1 MKDSEVNCSKPFMN
15 FLSNRSLICSHVS
28 DVRKYVF
35 TNELDQIYNYVRDD
49 TITWAGISRN
59 QVPLVSVIFLHF
71 IQQRVLPLTEFNLAV

>member
-49 TITWAGISRN
+49 TIT
-59 QVPLVSVIFLHF
+59 
-71 IQQRVLPLTEFNLAV
+71 